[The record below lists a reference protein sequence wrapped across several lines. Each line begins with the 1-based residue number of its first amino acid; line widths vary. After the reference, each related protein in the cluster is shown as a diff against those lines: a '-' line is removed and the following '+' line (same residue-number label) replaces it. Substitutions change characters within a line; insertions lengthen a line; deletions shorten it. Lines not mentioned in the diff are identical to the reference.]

1 MKKNSLFLRVFYLN
15 LLFFILNIFL
25 FFTFPSFDIF
35 FSGLFFIDG
44 QFLDHHYLIIKT
56 IRSVLKEILIF
67 IPLMALILLAIIL
80 INKAQNIRRNNKK
93 SLRRLKIFL
102 IGLIFGPIIGCGIIA
117 NLYFKDTWGR
127 ARPVQVEEFGGSK
140 KFSPAMYKS
149 DQCEKNC
156 SWIGGETSA
165 AFSLFAGIIM
175 MKRAHIFIFMNLI
188 LGSLVIFC
196 RLAMGGHFLSDN
208 LFAINFM
215 IFLALIYKIIAL
227 KCVKRNLVS
236 KS

>member
-1 MKKNSLFLRVFYLN
+1 MKKNSLFLRVFYFNLTFFLLN
-15 LLFFILNIFL
+15 TFL
-25 FFTFPSFDIF
+25 FLTFPSFDIF

-44 QFLDHHYLIIKT
+44 QFLDHHFQIIKT
-56 IRSVLKEILIF
+56 IRSILKEILVF
-67 IPLMALILLAIIL
+67 IPLASLILLSIIF
-80 INKAQNIRRNNKK
+80 INKSQNIRRNKKK
-93 SLRRLKIFL
+93 SLRRLKISL
-102 IGLIFGPIIGCGIIA
+102 IGLIVGPMIGCGIIA

-127 ARPVQVEEFGGSK
+127 ARPIQVEEFGGSK
-140 KFSPAMYKS
+140 KFSPAMHKS

-165 AFSLFAGIIM
+165 AFSLFVGIIM
-175 MKRAHIFIFMNLI
+175 MKRAYILISINLI

-215 IFLALIYKIIAL
+215 IFLALIYKILAL
-227 KCVKRNLVS
+227 KCVKKNLVS
-236 KS
+236 K

>member
-15 LLFFILNIFL
+15 LIFFIFNIFL
-25 FFTFPSFDIF
+25 FLTFPSFDIF

-56 IRSVLKEILIF
+56 IRSKLKEILIF
-67 IPLMALILLAIIL
+67 IPLMSLILLSIIF
-80 INKAQNIRRNNKK
+80 INKSQNIRRNNKK
-93 SLRRLKIFL
+93 SLRRLKISL

-140 KFSPAMYKS
+140 KFSPAMHKS

-165 AFSLFAGIIM
+165 AFSLFVGIIM
-175 MKRAHIFIFMNLI
+175 MKRAYIFIFINLI

-215 IFLALIYKIIAL
+215 IFLALIFKILAL

>member
-1 MKKNSLFLRVFYLN
+1 ML
-15 LLFFILNIFL
+15 
-25 FFTFPSFDIF
+25 
-35 FSGLFFIDG
+35 
-44 QFLDHHYLIIKT
+44 HYLRMYSPVIFKSSFIT
-56 IRSVLKEILIF
+56 DISVCFLTMSEKESEL
-67 IPLMALILLAIIL
+67 
-80 INKAQNIRRNNKK
+80 
-93 SLRRLKIFL
+93 SL
-102 IGLIFGPIIGCGIIA
+102 
-117 NLYFKDTWGR
+117 
-127 ARPVQVEEFGGSK
+127 
-140 KFSPAMYKS
+140 
-149 DQCEKNC
+149 EKNC

-188 LGSLVIFC
+188 LVSLVIFC

-227 KCVKRNLVS
+227 KCVKINLVS

>member
-15 LLFFILNIFL
+15 LSFFILNIFL
-25 FFTFPSFDIF
+25 FFTFPSFDI
-35 FSGLFFIDG
+35 FIDG

-102 IGLIFGPIIGCGIIA
+102 IGLIFGPVIGCGVIA

-165 AFSLFAGIIM
+165 AFSFLAGLLFLR
-175 MKRAHIFIFMNLI
+175 KKKKTLRI
-188 LGSLVIFC
+188 LFLFGSLVIFC
-196 RLAMGGHFLSDN
+196 RMAMGGHFFSDN
-208 LFAINFM
+208 LYSLMFM
-215 IFLALIYKIIAL
+215 VFLAYIYRYFFYILTKKKL
-227 KCVKRNLVS
+227 MTF
-236 KS
+236 